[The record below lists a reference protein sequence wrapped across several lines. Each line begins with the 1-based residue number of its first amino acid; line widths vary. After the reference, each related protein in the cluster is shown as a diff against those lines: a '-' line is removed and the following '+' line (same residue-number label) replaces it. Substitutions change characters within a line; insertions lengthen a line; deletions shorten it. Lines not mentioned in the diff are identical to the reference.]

1 MFEAA
6 ELGRTL
12 DKSDY
17 KEQEPILRV
26 GLLTMQYELRDS
38 DFPLIIVLAGSDR
51 PGLAEVINLL
61 HEWMDPR
68 LLEANVYEDLTQEE
82 AERPRFWRYWRSLP
96 ARGRIG
102 IFHREWTSRAILE
115 RVLGRI
121 DEEELERRVRHVE
134 GFERALT
141 DDGALVVKL
150 WLHTPRSELKKRL
163 KRARK
168 DKSLA
173 WQISAEDRLIY
184 KHYEK
189 LQSVA
194 ERVLRETGRGGA
206 LWSVVESTD
215 DLYRNVTVA
224 QILLQALTKRVAEPE
239 RVRPKPRRSGDSNPV
254 TVLDQ
259 VDLSKSLSKKDYE
272 DRLHR
277 WWKRLAKASRRA
289 HESGMATVL
298 AFEGWDAAG
307 KGGVIR
313 RVTRAIDAAHYR
325 VIPIAAPT
333 EEEKGH
339 HYLWRFWRQLP
350 RAGHFAIFDRSW
362 YGRVLVE
369 RLEGFAAEEEWKR
382 AYAEIN
388 DFEEQMIQR
397 GVLVLKFWVHISQ
410 EEQLRRFELREKI
423 PFKKYKITADDYR
436 NRSRFNDY
444 EAAAD
449 EMIERTSTEH
459 ARWHIVAGNDKRWA
473 RINVLKTLCRQMER
487 ALD

>member
-17 KEQEPILRV
+17 KEQESILRV

-121 DEEELERRVRHVE
+121 DEEELERRVRHIE

-141 DDGALVVKL
+141 NDGALIVKL

-163 KRARK
+163 KRAQK

-173 WQISAEDRLIY
+173 WQVSDEDRLNY

-194 ERVLRETGRGGA
+194 ERVLRETSRGGA
-206 LWSVVESTD
+206 LWHVVESTD

-224 QILLQALTKRVAEPE
+224 QILLQALTKRIAEPE
-239 RVRPKPRRSGDSNPV
+239 RVRPKAPSSGQPNPV
-254 TVLDQ
+254 TILDQ
-259 VDLSKSLSKKDYE
+259 VDLSKSLSKKNYE
-272 DRLHR
+272 DRLRR
-277 WWKRLAKASRRA
+277 WLKRLAKASRRA
-289 HESGMATVL
+289 HKSGMATVL

-350 RAGHFAIFDRSW
+350 QAGHVAIFDRSW

-423 PFKKYKITADDYR
+423 PFKKYKITEDDYR

-459 ARWHIVAGNDKRWA
+459 ARWHLVAGNDKRWA